1 MCIFVK
7 NFRME
12 FFSTTKTLGI
22 LGGGQLGKMLLYT
35 TRKWDIKTKVLD
47 PSESAP
53 ARLACDEFVMG
64 SLTDFQTVY
73 EFGKGLD
80 VLTIEIEKVNVEALE
95 KLEKEGVKVYPQ
107 PRVLK
112 TIQNKCFQKKFYRNH
127 NIPTA
132 SFDEFENLDQVKEGI
147 INGELSFPF
156 VWKSAEMGYDGY
168 GVSIIYSNKEIEGLN
183 DGPCLIEE
191 LVPFE
196 KELSVIVCR
205 RPSGETVHYPVV
217 ESEFHP
223 TANQV
228 EYVLCPARLSD
239 QATNKA
245 IEIALQTAEAY
256 GQIGL
261 LAVELFLTH
270 EGEVFVNE
278 VAPRPHNSG
287 HFSIEAS
294 YTCQFEQHIRAVLDL
309 PLGKTESKASA
320 VMVNLVGKEGHT
332 GPVVYK
338 NIDQILAI
346 EGVTPHIYGK
356 KETRPFR
363 KMGHITIIHP
373 KIDTARKMAKHVKE
387 TLSVISK

>member
-1 MCIFVK
+1 
-7 NFRME
+7 ME

-107 PRVLK
+107 PSVLK
-112 TIQNKCFQKKFYRNH
+112 TIQNKCLQKKFYRNH

-132 SFDEFENLDQVKEGI
+132 SFDEFENLDKVKEGI
-147 INGELSFPF
+147 IKGELSFPF

-223 TANQV
+223 TAKQV
-228 EYVLCPARLSD
+228 EYVLCPARLSE

-261 LAVELFLTH
+261 LAIELFLTH
-270 EGEVFVNE
+270 DGEVFVNE

-373 KIDTARKMAKHVKE
+373 KIDTARKMAKQVKE

>member
-1 MCIFVK
+1 
-7 NFRME
+7 ME
-12 FFSTTKTLGI
+12 FFSTSKTLGI

-35 TRKWDIKTKVLD
+35 TRKWDIKTRVLD

-112 TIQNKCFQKKFYRNH
+112 TIQNKCLQKKFYRNH

-147 INGELSFPF
+147 IKGELSFPF

-228 EYVLCPARLSD
+228 EYVLCPARLSE

-270 EGEVFVNE
+270 EGEVLVNE

-373 KIDTARKMAKHVKE
+373 KIDTARKMAKQVKE

>member
-1 MCIFVK
+1 
-7 NFRME
+7 ME

-112 TIQNKCFQKKFYRNH
+112 TIQNKCLQKKFYRNH

-132 SFDEFENLDQVKEGI
+132 SFDEFENLDQLKEGI
-147 INGELSFPF
+147 IKGELSFPF

-228 EYVLCPARLSD
+228 EYVLCPARLSE

-270 EGEVFVNE
+270 EGEVLVNE

-332 GPVVYK
+332 GLVVYK

-373 KIDTARKMAKHVKE
+373 KIDTARKMAKQVKE

>member
-1 MCIFVK
+1 MLINEANKLNISCKIMDSNSDAPCSKLVK
-7 NFRME
+7 DFII
-12 FFSTTKTLGI
+12 GD
-22 LGGGQLGKMLLYT
+22 LLSY
-35 TRKWDIKTKVLD
+35 DD
-47 PSESAP
+47 
-53 ARLACDEFVMG
+53 
-64 SLTDFQTVY
+64 VY
-73 EFGKGLD
+73 NFGKTVD
-80 VLTIEIEKVNVEALE
+80 VLTIEIENVNTDALE

-107 PRVLK
+107 PSVLK
-112 TIQNKCFQKKFYRNH
+112 TIQNKCLQKKFYRNH

-132 SFDEFENLDQVKEGI
+132 SFDEFENLDKVKEGI
-147 INGELSFPF
+147 IKGELSFPF

-228 EYVLCPARLSD
+228 EYVLCPARLSE

-261 LAVELFLTH
+261 LAIELFLTH
-270 EGEVFVNE
+270 DGEVFVNE

-373 KIDTARKMAKHVKE
+373 KIDTARKMAKQVKE